1 VGECHTRKPEDNWIA
16 LRLAHQ
22 ECSMSERK
30 LHLNV
35 NLLHSGVYASAWRL
49 PDSDPGAFYDV
60 QHYVNVAKIAE
71 RGKFDAIFLADT
83 PAITDRIDLRPFQSM
98 EPTIVLASVA
108 AATTHIGLI
117 ATASTTYN
125 EPYNI
130 ARRFA
135 TLDHASGGR
144 VGWNAVTT
152 ADASASRNFGLSHVL
167 EHGLRYERA
176 KEFAEVVHALWDS
189 WEDDAFVGDKA
200 TARFVDTS
208 KVHAIDHRGT
218 HYTVAGALTVPR
230 SPQGR
235 PITVQAGGSSDGRD
249 LAAAQADAVFTLS
262 QSIEDGVAYARDLRA
277 RAVAYGRP
285 SDSIVI
291 LPGLA
296 TIIGSTEAEAQ
307 RRQDELWDL
316 VPIQYS
322 LSRLAG
328 TLHVPPE
335 ILELD
340 KPLPD
345 IPLPANANQTM
356 FKGTVAMAR
365 KDNLTVR
372 QLLKALGGGVGHR
385 IIVGTPEA
393 IADDIEAW
401 FRAGAADGFNLMPDV
416 LPTGLAVFVDE
427 VVPLLQKRGIFRR
440 DYEGTTLRDHF
451 GLERPPS
458 RYAKRP
464 AAAVT
469 A

>member
-1 VGECHTRKPEDNWIA
+1 
-16 LRLAHQ
+16 
-22 ECSMSERK
+22 MSKRK

-49 PDSDPGAFYDV
+49 PDSDPGAFFDV
-60 QHYVNVAKIAE
+60 GHYINVAKIAE

-83 PAITDRIDLRPFQSM
+83 PAVTDRIDLRPFLSM

-144 VGWNAVTT
+144 TGWNAVTT
-152 ADASASRNFGLSHVL
+152 ADAAAGRNFGLPQVL
-167 EHGLRYERA
+167 EHKARYDRA
-176 KEFAEVVHALWDS
+176 KEFVEIVHALWDS

-200 TARFVDTS
+200 LARFVDTS
-208 KVHAIDHRGT
+208 RVHAIRHRGA
-218 HYTVAGALTVPR
+218 HYNVEGPLNVPR

-235 PITVQAGGSSDGRD
+235 PVTVQAGGSGDGRD
-249 LAAAQADAVFTLS
+249 LAAAQAEAVFTLS
-262 QSIEDGVAYARDLRA
+262 QSIEDGVAYARDLRS

-296 TIIGSTEAEAQ
+296 TVIGGTEAEAK
-307 RRQDELWDL
+307 RRQDELWNL

-328 TLHVPPE
+328 TLQVSPD
-335 ILELD
+335 LLDLD

-345 IPLPANANQTM
+345 LPVPVNANQTM
-356 FKGTVAMAR
+356 FHGTVNLAR
-365 KDNLTVR
+365 EGNLTVR
-372 QLLKALGGGVGHR
+372 ELLKALGGGVGHR
-385 IIVGTPEA
+385 IIVGTPEQ
-393 IADDIEAW
+393 IADDIAAW
-401 FRAGAADGFNLMPDV
+401 FAAGAADGFNLMPDV
-416 LPTGLAVFVDE
+416 LPSGLASFVDE

-440 DYEGTTLRDHF
+440 DYEGTTLRDHL
-451 GLERPPS
+451 GLARPPS
-458 RYAKRP
+458 RF
-464 AAAVT
+464 AAPGASAVS

>member
-1 VGECHTRKPEDNWIA
+1 
-16 LRLAHQ
+16 
-22 ECSMSERK
+22 MSQRQ

-49 PDSDPGAFYDV
+49 PDSDPGAFFDV
-60 QHYVNVAKIAE
+60 GHYINVAKIAE

-83 PAITDRIDLRPFQSM
+83 PAVTDRIDLRPFLSM

-108 AATTHIGLI
+108 AATSRIGLI

-135 TLDHASGGR
+135 TLDHASRGR

-152 ADASASRNFGLSHVL
+152 ADAAAGRNFGLPQVL
-167 EHGLRYERA
+167 EHKARYDRA
-176 KEFAEVVHALWDS
+176 KEFVQVVHALWDS

-200 TARFVDTS
+200 TARFVDAS
-208 KVHAIDHRGT
+208 KVHAIKHRGA
-218 HYTVAGALTVPR
+218 HYNVDGPLNVPR

-235 PITVQAGGSSDGRD
+235 PVTVQAGGSSDGRD
-249 LAAAQADAVFTLS
+249 LAAAQAEAVFTLS
-262 QSIEDGVAYARDLRA
+262 QSIADGVAYARDLRS

-296 TIIGSTEAEAQ
+296 TVIGGTEAEAK

-328 TLHVPPE
+328 TLQVSPDL
-335 ILELD
+335 LELD

-345 IPLPANANQTM
+345 LPVPVNANQTM
-356 FKGTVAMAR
+356 FHGTVNLAR
-365 KDNLTVR
+365 KGDLTVR
-372 QLLKALGGGVGHR
+372 ELLKALGGGVGHR
-385 IIVGTPEA
+385 IIVGTPEQ
-393 IADDIEAW
+393 IADDIAAW
-401 FRAGAADGFNLMPDV
+401 FAAGAADGFNLMPDV
-416 LPTGLAVFVDE
+416 LPSGLATFVDE

-440 DYEGTTLRDHF
+440 DYEGTTLREHL
-451 GLERPPS
+451 GLARPPS
-458 RYAKRP
+458 RYADRD
-464 AAAVT
+464 ATAVS

>member
-1 VGECHTRKPEDNWIA
+1 MAT
-16 LRLAHQ
+16 
-22 ECSMSERK
+22 RK

-35 NLLHSGVYASAWRL
+35 NLLHSGVYASAWRR
-49 PDSDPGAFYDV
+49 PESDPHAGFDV
-60 QHYVNVAKIAE
+60 GHYVNVARVAE

-83 PAITDRIDLRPFQSM
+83 PAITDRVDYRPIQSL

-144 VGWNAVTT
+144 SGWNAVTT
-152 ADASASRNFGLSHVL
+152 ADAAAGRNFGLPAVL
-167 EHGLRYERA
+167 EHRARYDRA
-176 KEFAEVVHALWDS
+176 KEFVEVVHKLWDS

-200 TARFVDTS
+200 SARFVDTG
-208 KVHAIDHRGT
+208 KVHAINHRGQ
-218 HYTVAGALTVPR
+218 YYSVDGPLNVPR

-235 PITVQAGGSSDGRD
+235 PVTVQAGGSGDGRD
-249 LAAAQADAVFTLS
+249 LAAAQADAVFTLA
-262 QSIEDGVAYARDLRA
+262 QSVEEGVAYARDLRA
-277 RAVAYGRP
+277 RAVAYGRA

-296 TIIGSTEAEAQ
+296 TVIGSTEAEAK
-307 RRQDELWDL
+307 RRQDELWEL
-316 VPIQYS
+316 VPIEYS
-322 LSRLAG
+322 LARLAG
-328 TLHVPPE
+328 TLHVSPDR
-335 ILELD
+335 LELD

-345 IPLPANANQTM
+345 LPLPANANQTM
-356 FKGTVAMAR
+356 FLGTVALAR

-385 IIVGTPEA
+385 FIIGTPEA
-393 IADDIEAW
+393 IADDIETW

-416 LPTGLAVFVDE
+416 LPTGLEVFVDE
-427 VVPLLQKRGIFRR
+427 VVPLLQRRGIFRSE
-440 DYEGTTLRDHF
+440 YEGRTLRDHF

-458 RYAKRP
+458 RYAKRAGAAIP
-464 AAAVT
+464 A
-469 A
+469 

>member
-1 VGECHTRKPEDNWIA
+1 MTD
-16 LRLAHQ
+16 
-22 ECSMSERK
+22 RK

-49 PDSDPGAFYDV
+49 PDSNPGAFFDV
-60 QHYVNVAKIAE
+60 GHYVLVAQIAE

-83 PAITDRIDLRPFQSM
+83 PAVTDRIDLRPFLSM
-98 EPTIVLASVA
+98 EPTIVLATVA

-152 ADASASRNFGLSHVL
+152 ADAAASRNFGLPGVL
-167 EHGLRYERA
+167 EHKARYDRA

-208 KVHAIDHRGT
+208 KVHPISHRGT
-218 HYTVAGALTVPR
+218 YYTVEGPLNVPR

-235 PITVQAGGSSDGRD
+235 PVTVQAGGSSDGRD
-249 LAAAQADAVFTLS
+249 LAAAQAEAVFTLA
-262 QSIEDGVAYARDLRA
+262 QSVEEGVAYARDLRT
-277 RAVAYGRP
+277 RALAYGRP
-285 SDSIVI
+285 ADSIVI
-291 LPGLA
+291 LPGLS
-296 TIIGSTEAEAQ
+296 TVIGSTEAEAK

-316 VPIQYS
+316 VPIEYS
-322 LSRLAG
+322 LARLAN
-328 TLHVPPE
+328 TLQIAPE
-335 ILELD
+335 KLELD

-345 IPLPANANQTM
+345 PLPLPANANHTM
-356 FKGTVAMAR
+356 FQGTVNLAR
-365 KDNLTVR
+365 RGNLTVR

-393 IADDIEAW
+393 IADDIETW
-401 FRAGAADGFNLMPDV
+401 FKAGAADGFNLMPDV
-416 LPTGLAVFVDE
+416 LPTGLEVFVDH
-427 VVPLLQKRGIFRR
+427 VVPLLQKRGLFRT
-440 DYEGTTLRDHF
+440 DYDSKTLRGHF
-451 GLERPPS
+451 GLEKPPS
-458 RYAKRP
+458 RFSKP
-464 AAAVT
+464 KAAAVP